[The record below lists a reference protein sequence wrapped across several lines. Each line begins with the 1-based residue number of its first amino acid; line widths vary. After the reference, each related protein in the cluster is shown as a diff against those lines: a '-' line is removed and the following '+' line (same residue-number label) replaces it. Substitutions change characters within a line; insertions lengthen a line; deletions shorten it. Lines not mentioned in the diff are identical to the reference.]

1 MIAIARL
8 AATSPVSGAAAYR
21 PIVKR
26 RRTISTIRVYKTHV
40 RRGFDFRQIDR
51 MRSDLAMASKETHM
65 AQLFGTYFPYMVVI
79 AMLSFMLV
87 LGGLSIEEA
96 WRGRKP

>member
-1 MIAIARL
+1 
-8 AATSPVSGAAAYR
+8 
-21 PIVKR
+21 
-26 RRTISTIRVYKTHV
+26 
-40 RRGFDFRQIDR
+40 
-51 MRSDLAMASKETHM
+51 M